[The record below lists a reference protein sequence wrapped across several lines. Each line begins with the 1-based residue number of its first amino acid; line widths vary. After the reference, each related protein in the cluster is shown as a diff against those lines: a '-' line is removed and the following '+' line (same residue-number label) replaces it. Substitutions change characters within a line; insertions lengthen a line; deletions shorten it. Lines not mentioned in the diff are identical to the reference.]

1 MYRVE
6 TNNGV
11 FHVRFVADDMVGTV
25 AYFEARG
32 YAVHHIE
39 PY

>member
-11 FHVRFVADDMVGTV
+11 FHARFVANDMQGTIT
-25 AYFEARG
+25 YYEARG
-32 YAVHHIE
+32 YKVLHIE